1 MNILDIKKIELE
13 ITSNCNA
20 ACPGCTRTQRPDI
33 LEINSFT
40 ITDLI
45 KIFPKREFI
54 SGKIFKFCGVLGD
67 PIINPDCFAMVKYLV
82 DNGGWCQLSTN
93 AGLQTAEWWA
103 ELGKLSAE
111 TNLVDV
117 SFCVDGHKETNH
129 IYRINTKFET
139 IERNMQAYSTGGR
152 GRASASWIYIIFDH
166 NEHELEIA
174 KEHALKMG
182 FKFSVR
188 TGMRNSYSN
197 WVSVVKKRNQ
207 ETRKLEEDVQVITT
221 TGTKEHAAKDEVLK
235 IDEVINKFNRVVLN
249 KPEVKK
255 EPAQFPII
263 KKKEPEVV
271 KPIVEKPAPK
281 IIPIVVETPEQR
293 DAMEELK
300 QLSKTITCK
309 YLHEGEM
316 FIASNF
322 TLWPCCF
329 LWDSWFANKDDIR
342 TKLAKYDSDWNNLRK
357 YSIDEILNHP
367 WYAEVLQLS
376 WDPTHNQH
384 INRCVRTCAL
394 NKAYQNKIEVVA
406 QPEKEP
412 EVIQNTSLSC
422 NHLSNHL
429 AIVSSNGIVSPC
441 CQFED
446 YRKSKEYKTIWNTK
460 SLNGVLKSEHWRELR
475 ANLANDNKISNCNS
489 CWRVEEVGGESRRK
503 WINKITETTYPVKFE
518 DIEIGLD
525 YTCNMMCRI
534 CKPSQSSK
542 WNTSTVARDLYARR
556 PAIYKKETNGK
567 EYQDRIK
574 EVLEDSYLGHI
585 KRVRLVGGEPF
596 YSKNFEWFMNKLA
609 DETSLE
615 NLTFAVNT
623 NGSLIPKDYI
633 LERMFNMQSVSI
645 DFSIDA
651 VGELASTTRWG
662 ILWDVIEK
670 NINRW
675 IELSKEHT
683 NIKLSVHSTISI
695 LNINRIQ
702 ELIDFCDA
710 RDLPFGFSVLRSP
723 DYLDFRQLPV
733 DVRTAWTVNS
743 NKQEPY
749 CIADIN
755 KSITSSVAV
764 PNKLHDFIYF
774 NERMDNY
781 QERTFSKVNAEIIN
795 LIEKYK
801 NE

>member
-20 ACPGCTRTQRPDI
+20 ACPGCTRTQRSDI

-40 ITDLI
+40 INDLI
-45 KIFPKREFI
+45 KIFPKKEFI
-54 SGKIFKFCGVLGD
+54 NGKIFKFCGVLGD
-67 PIINPDCFAMVKYLV
+67 PIINPDCFSMIKYLV
-82 DNGGWCQLSTN
+82 DNGGWCQISTN
-93 AGLQTAEWWA
+93 AGLQTAEWWT
-103 ELGKLSAE
+103 ELGKLSAQ

-117 SFCVDGHKETNH
+117 SFCVDGHRETNH
-129 IYRINTKFET
+129 IYRVNTKFDT
-139 IERNMQAYSTGGR
+139 IERNMQAYASGGA
-152 GRASASWIYIIFDH
+152 GKASASWIYIIFDH
-166 NEHELEIA
+166 NEHELETA
-174 KEHALKMG
+174 KEHALRLG

-207 ETRKLEEDVQVITT
+207 ETKKLEEDVKVITT
-221 TGTKEHAAKDEVLK
+221 TGTKEHAAKEEVLK

-249 KPEVKK
+249 KPEIKK
-255 EPAQFPII
+255 DQLAMPVI
-263 KKKEPEVV
+263 KKKEIAP
-271 KPIVEKPAPK
+271 KPIVKPAPK
-281 IIPIVVETPEQR
+281 VIPVVVETPEQKA
-293 DAMEELK
+293 AMEELQK
-300 QLSKTITCK
+300 LSKTITCK
-309 YLHEGEM
+309 YLHEGEL

-342 TKLAKYDSDWNNLRK
+342 FKLSKYDSDWNDLRK
-357 YSIDEILNHP
+357 HSIDEILAHP

-406 QPEKEP
+406 QPDKQVTTTE
-412 EVIQNTSLSC
+412 NTSISC

-429 AIVSSNGIVSPC
+429 AVVSSDGIVSPC

-446 YRKSKEYKTIWNTK
+446 DRKSKEYKTIWNTK
-460 SLNGVLKSEHWRELR
+460 SLNGVLKSPFWKDLR
-475 ANLANDNKISNCNS
+475 THLDNGNKISNCNS
-489 CWRVEEVGGESRRK
+489 CWKVEQVGGESRRN
-503 WINKITETTYPVKFE
+503 WINKVTNPTYPIKFE

-542 WNTSTVARDLYARR
+542 WNTSSVARDLYARR
-556 PAIYKKETNGK
+556 PAIYKRVTNSK
-567 EYQDRIK
+567 DYQDKIK
-574 EVLEDSYLGHI
+574 EVLENSYLGHI

-596 YSKNFEWFMNKLA
+596 YSKNFEWFMDKLVT
-609 DETSLE
+609 ETSLE
-615 NLTFAVNT
+615 DLTFAVNT

-633 LERMFNMQSVSI
+633 LERMFKMKSVSI

-651 VGELASTTRWG
+651 VGNLASTTRWG
-662 ILWDVIEK
+662 VLWETIEK
-670 NINRW
+670 NIDTW
-675 IELSKEHT
+675 IQLSKQHT
-683 NIKLSVHSTISI
+683 NIKLSVHSTISL
-695 LNINRIQ
+695 LNINRVQ
-702 ELIDFCDA
+702 ELVNFCDS
-710 RDLPFGFSVLRSP
+710 RNLLFGFSVLRSP

-733 DVRTAWTVNS
+733 SERSNWTVS
-743 NKQEPY
+743 SEKQSQF
-749 CIADIN
+749 CIDDIN
-755 KSITSSVAV
+755 KSITSSVQV
-764 PNKLHDFIYF
+764 SNKLLDFVYF
-774 NERMDNY
+774 NERMDSY
-781 QERTFSKVNAEIIN
+781 QERNFVEANPEIIT
-795 LIEKYK
+795 LVEKYK